1 MLIINA
7 KIYTMEGRTIENGW
21 LSTSGDKI
29 SGLGGMDSAPLD
41 AETVD
46 AAGGVLM
53 PGLVDAHTHLGM
65 WEDSLGFEGDDGNE
79 ETDPATPQLSAAD
92 AVNPRDRCFEEAL
105 AAGVTSVVTGP
116 GSANPVGGRMIAMK
130 TCGHRVD
137 DMLLRDPVS
146 IKFALGENPKTVYH
160 ARNEAPITRMGTAA
174 VIREQLL
181 KARRYM
187 DKLER
192 AKEDPD
198 ADEPDFD
205 YKCETL
211 MPLLRR
217 EIQAH
222 FHAHRA
228 DDIFTAIRIAKEFS
242 LDYVIIHCTEGYLI
256 ADDLKKE
263 GARVLSG
270 PFLCDRSKPELRN
283 QTPSAPGI
291 LSAAGVETAII
302 TDHPVIPIQYL
313 MLCASLAVR
322 EGMDRE
328 AALRAVTINPAK
340 IIGLDG
346 RIGSLKEGKDA
357 DLAIYDGDPLA
368 MSTHVTFVAVDGK
381 RVK

>member
-7 KIYTMEGRTIENGW
+7 KIYTMEDRTIENGW
-21 LSTSGDKI
+21 LSTSGNKI
-29 SGLGGMDSAPLD
+29 SGLGGMDSAPPD
-41 AETVD
+41 AEAVD

-160 ARNEAPITRMGTAA
+160 ARNEAPVTRMGTAA

-228 DDIFTAIRIAKEFS
+228 DDIFTAIRIAREFS
-242 LDYVIIHCTEGYLI
+242 LDYVIIHGTEGYLI

>member
-1 MLIINA
+1 LLIINA
-7 KIYTMEGRTIENGW
+7 KIYTMEGRTIDNGW
-21 LSTSGDKI
+21 LSTSGSKI
-29 SGLGGMDSAPLD
+29 AGLGDMDCVPDGEADYD
-41 AETVD
+41 AQ
-46 AAGGVLM
+46 GGVLM

-92 AVNPRDRCFEEAL
+92 AVNPRDRCFDEAL
-105 AAGVTSVVTGP
+105 AAGVTTVVTGP
-116 GSANPVGGRMIAMK
+116 GSANPVGGRMIAIK

-137 DMLLRDPVS
+137 DMLLKDPVS

-160 ARNEAPITRMGTAA
+160 SRNEAPVTRMGTAA

-181 KARRYM
+181 KTKRYI
-187 DKLER
+187 DKLDR

-211 MPLLRR
+211 IPLLRR

-242 LDYVIIHCTEGYLI
+242 LDYVIVHGTEGYQI
-256 ADDLKKE
+256 ADDLRAE

-328 AALRAVTINPAK
+328 AALRAVTINPAR

-346 RIGSLKEGKDA
+346 RIGSLKAGKDA
-357 DLAIYDGDPLA
+357 DFAVYGGDPMA
-368 MSTHVTFVAVDGK
+368 MTTHVKFVAVDGK